1 MINRYFHFEIWSDF
15 ILLESLY
22 IFAFTNF
29 FLYLEKKKFSLLI
42 QKSSLRSQCFLR
54 GDFYKEEG
62 EKIRGPF
69 DAEQSITCNFL
80 PLNALLVV
88 MDQVIPEIV
97 FSGTWN
103 QGCMHT
109 KNRVKIKERQMIL
122 WNSCSFILQRRKF
135 IRNQTSKNSKCML
148 IIGILCGIFPMPL
161 QGQKSGIF
169 KIWYVVIYRS
179 FYT

>member
-29 FLYLEKKKFSLLI
+29 FCIWKKKFSLLI

-135 IRNQTSKNSKCML
+135 IRNQNSKNSKCML